1 MELKDKIVVVTGGG
15 NGIGKALAER
25 FAQEGARHVVVAD
38 IDMDSAEAVAHAV
51 SGTAMRVDVASE
63 SQIKNLLNVIEDNV
77 GPIDLFC
84 SNAGIAGAEDP
95 QASNEAWQMM
105 WEVNVMAH
113 IYVVRHLVPRMINR
127 GGGYLLNTCSA
138 AGLLNQVGGAGY
150 GVTKHAAVGFGE
162 WVAMTYA
169 HKGIRVS
176 LLCPQA
182 VRTAM
187 TTGQAAEDAGV
198 KAAAKDGMIEPSE
211 LADSTVRGLR
221 NESFLILPHP
231 EVKQYMRR
239 KTDDYD
245 RWIAG
250 MNRFHRSLYQ
260 RH

>member
-1 MELKDKIVVVTGGG
+1 MDLTNKIVVITGGG

-25 FAQEGARHVVVAD
+25 FAQERVKHLVVAD
-38 IDMDSAEAVAHAV
+38 IDMDAADEVARSV
-51 SGTAMRVDVASE
+51 SGTALRVDVSSE
-63 SQIKNLLNVIEDNV
+63 SQIQNVLDVTEDTV

-84 SNAGIAGAEDP
+84 SNAGIAGAADP
-95 QASNEAWQMM
+95 KASNKDWQRM

-113 IYVVRHLVPRMINR
+113 VYVARHLVPRMINR

-162 WVAMTYA
+162 WVALTHA
-169 HKGIRVS
+169 HEGIRVS

-198 KAAAKDGMIEPSE
+198 KAAAKDGMIEPSD
-211 LADSTVRGLR
+211 LAEITVRGLK
-221 NESFLILPHP
+221 EEKFLILPHP
-231 EVKQYMRR
+231 EVETYMQR
-239 KTDDYD
+239 KADDYD

-250 MNRFHRSLYQ
+250 MNRFHRSLYE

>member
-1 MELKDKIVVVTGGG
+1 MELANKIVVITGGG

-25 FAQEGARHVVVAD
+25 FAQERVKHLVVAD
-38 IDMDSAEAVAHAV
+38 IDMDAAEEVAHSV
-51 SGTAMRVDVASE
+51 SGTALRVDVSSE
-63 SQIKNLLNVIEDNV
+63 NEIENLLNVTENAV

-95 QASNEAWQMM
+95 QAPNKAWQQI

-113 IYVVRHLVPRMINR
+113 VYVVRHLVPRMISR

-162 WVAMTYA
+162 WVALTYA
-169 HKGIRVS
+169 HQGIRVS

-187 TTGQAAEDAGV
+187 TMGEAAEDAGV
-198 KAAAKDGMIEPSE
+198 KAAAKDGMMEPSD
-211 LADSTVRGLR
+211 LAETTVHGLKD
-221 NESFLILPHP
+221 EKFLILPHP
-231 EVKQYMRR
+231 EVEKYMRR

-250 MNRFHRSLYQ
+250 MNRFHRSLLQ